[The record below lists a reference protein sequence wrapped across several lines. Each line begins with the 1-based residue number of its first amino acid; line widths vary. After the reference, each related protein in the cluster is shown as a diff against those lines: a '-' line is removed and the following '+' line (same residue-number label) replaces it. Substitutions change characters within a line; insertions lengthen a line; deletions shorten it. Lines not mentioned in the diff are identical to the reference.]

1 MQRITLIVLGA
12 LVIATA
18 AASSV
23 GASAPRAKLRS
34 PRCVTALD
42 PASRALSVTATMR
55 PLTGTTKLQLKF
67 ALTSRADNSRAFT
80 RVRGGDLNSW
90 VTPKDPTLGQR
101 PNDVWNLIKQVV
113 NLKAPATYRF
123 KVTFRWVGAHGK
135 VLGTAVKTGPTCYQP
150 ELRPDLQVRTISVRA
165 VAGQPTLDEYIAVIR
180 NAGASASGPFEVQFV
195 DGQVVKT
202 HDVDSLD
209 AHGSIKQHFVGP
221 SCATASAVVTVDAND
236 QVDDYNRA
244 NNSLHVVC
252 SGSVSKAKLRRITAP
267 R

>member
-1 MQRITLIVLGA
+1 MQRIALIVLGA
-12 LVIATA
+12 LAIGTV

-42 PASRALSVTATMR
+42 PASRAIAITATMR
-55 PLTGTTKLQLKF
+55 PLSGTTQLQLKF
-67 ALTSRADNSRAFT
+67 VLTSRSNSSRPFT
-80 RVRGGDLNSW
+80 RVRGGDLNTW

-123 KVTFRWVGAHGK
+123 KVYFRWMGTHGK
-135 VLGTAVKTGPTCYQP
+135 VLGTTVKTSPTCYQP
-150 ELRPDLQVRTISVRA
+150 ELRPDLQVRTISVKA
-165 VAGQPTLDEYIAVIR
+165 VPGQPTLDEYIAVIR
-180 NAGASASGPFEVQFV
+180 NAGASSSGPFEVQFV
-195 DGQVVKT
+195 GGQVVKT
-202 HDVDSLD
+202 HNVDNLD
-209 AHGSIKQHFVGP
+209 AHSSIKQHFVGP
-221 SCATASAVVTVDAND
+221 SCATASTAVTADPTD

-252 SGSVSKAKLRRITAP
+252 SGSASKAKLRRITAP